1 MNIHEH
7 QAKELLKKYG
17 ANVPNGVFALTV
29 KDILEKAKNLNSQK
43 LVLKAQIHAG
53 GRGKAGGVKI
63 LNDIS
68 ELEKES
74 NNLLGKKL
82 ITHQTGPSGKIVKRL
97 YVEEPSDID
106 KEFYLSCLVD
116 RGSSKIAFISSDQ
129 GGMDIE
135 EVAKKNPNK
144 INTIKV
150 EIRVCTSS
158 TDKSLFIIVGK
169 F

>member
-29 KDILEKAKNLNSQK
+29 KDILEKAKSLNSQK

-74 NNLLGKKL
+74 NNLLGKK
-82 ITHQTGPSGKIVKRL
+82 
-97 YVEEPSDID
+97 
-106 KEFYLSCLVD
+106 
-116 RGSSKIAFISSDQ
+116 
-129 GGMDIE
+129 
-135 EVAKKNPNK
+135 AKKA
-144 INTIKV
+144 
-150 EIRVCTSS
+150 IRANVFLKKN
-158 TDKSLFIIVGK
+158 DV
-169 F
+169 